1 MTNLPIY
8 IIMGS
13 IRDNETTKGN
23 KMAGFTVKKELRYD
37 HVSHRYLVECRHGKR
52 YAIASSHKKL
62 NRGDTMNCI
71 VTVARSNDRNY
82 LLKKYN

>member
-13 IRDNETTKGN
+13 IRDKLTTKEN
-23 KMAGFTVKKELRYD
+23 KMSGFTVKKELRYD

-52 YAIASSHKKL
+52 YAIATSHKKL

-71 VTVARSNDRNY
+71 SITARSNDRNY
-82 LLKKYN
+82 LLNKYK